1 MELQVVV
8 LIHEG
13 NFTFTFSI
21 YRNCRGMD
29 PLSPK
34 YVSVPLNS
42 YSPLHCKFYKNIIN
56 IIDVDLMAS
65 TLQSSLLLVN
75 FVFPI

>member
-1 MELQVVV
+1 
-8 LIHEG
+8 
-13 NFTFTFSI
+13 
-21 YRNCRGMD
+21 MD